1 MKDIIDKNLFFFD
14 SLKYI
19 EKVVVLG
26 HSLNEIDMP
35 YICRIRDSIS
45 DSSSWIIVCYT
56 DDDRQR
62 AKTVMENIGVAA
74 DSRKLLSWEEYEKGF
89 F

>member
-1 MKDIIDKNLFFFD
+1 MKNIIDENQSFFD

-19 EKVVVLG
+19 EKVVMLG

-35 YICRIRDSIS
+35 YICKIRDSIS

-56 DDDRQR
+56 DDDIQR
-62 AKTVMENIGVAA
+62 AKTVMGNIGVAA
-74 DSRKLLSWEEYEKGF
+74 DSRKLLSWEEYEKGLF
-89 F
+89 